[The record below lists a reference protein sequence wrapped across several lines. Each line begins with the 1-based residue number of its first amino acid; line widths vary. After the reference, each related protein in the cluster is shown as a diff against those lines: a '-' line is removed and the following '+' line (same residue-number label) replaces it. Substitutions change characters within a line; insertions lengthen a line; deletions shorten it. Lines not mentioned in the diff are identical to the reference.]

1 MDDALKK
8 SIIDLLQEE
17 QEQLNGALD
26 NQSSTLA
33 PETMEKVSI
42 YQNEDG
48 TWTKDVVQE
57 KTEFVDGGVDQAN
70 RSGVKKKAEKLQ
82 EFTRA
87 IDQRILSFNAEINVK
102 KDQIVTLSTEATN
115 GNCWPGI
122 AYSSTQVS
130 SVRSAGTGTT
140 TFVEGI
146 SVNNEIESIKI
157 YPKMA
162 GPGADNNTDNPFEPD
177 TVYVLTNPYTG
188 YGYENL
194 RDPNYRLNNDG
205 SATGSS
211 VDGSGSAVG
220 SGRFDISSTLADHNG
235 PRLVSTVG
243 VNTGYWYAGA
253 GVAPDA
259 SDTSVTAARCVA
271 IASSISDLYDEI
283 LELRKKRDTLRPDLN
298 TLKDNKMEKELAA
311 WGMNRMENEVNIRQT
326 KNSAA
331 IAAVSSFDT
340 GGTITTNE
348 LIINLDAGH
357 EDSYIGIGT
366 EWTDLS
372 GNGYDATLFPTGSPA
387 TYEYSDGSF
396 LTFNGTDE
404 YAETITKSTDVLG
417 TGGEWTMEAWFRV
430 NGAPSNTAVSNVIVD
445 VNPTAASA
453 TLLNV
458 TYGTAGGFAG
468 VSTNRFTYSS
478 RPTVSDSYTHLQG
491 PEITNDLW
499 YHGAV
504 VRNGDTNTKL
514 YLNGS
519 LVNTHEGNLPANSEG
534 FARIARWTDGTSFA
548 NISVSLVKIYQKSH
562 TDSEIKSKF
571 DANKGRFTLLGP
583 IP

>member
-8 SIIDLLQEE
+8 SIIDILQEE
-17 QEQLNGALD
+17 QDQLNGALD

-33 PETMEKVSI
+33 PETIEKVSI

-48 TWTKDVVQE
+48 TWTEDVTQE
-57 KTEFVDGGVDQAN
+57 KTKFVDGGIDQAN

-87 IDQRILSFNAEINVK
+87 IDERILSFNAEMNVK
-102 KDQIVTLSTEATN
+102 KNQIVTLSTEATN

-122 AYSSTQVS
+122 AYSTLT
-130 SVRSAGTGTT
+130 AGGDTRNTVFPATT
-140 TFVEGI
+140 SFIVDTV

-162 GPGADNNTDNPFEPD
+162 GPRADNNTDNPFEPD

-205 SATGSS
+205 TETGSS
-211 VDGSGSAVG
+211 VDGSGSG
-220 SGRFDISSTLADHNG
+220 IGTGRFDISSTLGDHQG
-235 PRLVSTVG
+235 PRNVG
-243 VNTGYWYAGA
+243 AFRAYAGA
-253 GVAPDA
+253 GVAPEA
-259 SDTSVTAARCVA
+259 SDTSVTASRCVA

-298 TLKDNKMEKELAA
+298 TIKKNKMEKELAA
-311 WGMNRMENEVNIRQT
+311 WGMNRMENEVKIRQT

-331 IAAVSSFDT
+331 IAAVNSFDT
-340 GGTITTNE
+340 GGTIINNE
-348 LIINLDAGH
+348 LIVNLDAGN

-366 EWTDLS
+366 DWTDLS
-372 GNGYDATLFPTGSPA
+372 GNGYNATLFPTGSPA

-430 NGAPSNTAVSNVIVD
+430 NGAPSNTDVSNVIVD
-445 VNPTAASA
+445 VNPTTGTA

-478 RPTVSDSYTHLQG
+478 RPTSGDSYTHLQG

>member
-1 MDDALKK
+1 MDNALKK
-8 SIIDLLQEE
+8 SIIDILQEE
-17 QEQLNGALD
+17 QDQLNGALD

-33 PETMEKVSI
+33 PETIEKVSI

-48 TWTKDVVQE
+48 TWTKDVTQE
-57 KTEFVDGGVDQAN
+57 KTEFVDGGIDQAN

-122 AYSSTQVS
+122 GYSTLTT
-130 SVRSAGTGTT
+130 GGTT
-140 TFVEGI
+140 KNIVSAASSSFIVATVSF
-146 SVNNEIESIKI
+146 NNEIESIKI

-211 VDGSGSAVG
+211 VDGSGSG
-220 SGRFDISSTLADHNG
+220 IGNGRFDISSTLEDHQG
-235 PRLVSTVG
+235 PRNVFPFFA
-243 VNTGYWYAGA
+243 YPGA
-253 GVAPDA
+253 GVAPEA
-259 SDTSVTAARCVA
+259 SDTSVTASRCVA

-298 TLKDNKMEKELAA
+298 TIKKNKMEKELAA

-331 IAAVSSFDT
+331 IAAVNSFDT
-340 GGTITTNE
+340 GGTIIKNE
-348 LIINLDAGH
+348 LIMNLDAGN

-366 EWTDLS
+366 DWTDLS
-372 GNGYDATLFPTGSPA
+372 GNGYNATLFPTGSPA

-430 NGAPSNTAVSNVIVD
+430 NGAPSNTAFSNVIVD
-445 VNPTAASA
+445 VNPTGDSA
-453 TLLNV
+453 TMLGV
-458 TYGTAGGFAG
+458 TYGTGGAFAG
-468 VSTNRFTYSS
+468 LSTNTFTYSS
-478 RPTVSDSYTHLQG
+478 RPTSGDSYTHLQG

-519 LVNTHEGNLPANSEG
+519 LVNTYEGNLPANSEG
-534 FARIARWTDGTSFA
+534 FVRIARWTDETSFA
-548 NISVSLVKIYQKSH
+548 NVSVSLVKIYQKSH